1 MIKTITKTFH
11 KTIDKII
18 AKDANEEKLYLF
30 ITMTTGILA
39 AVVTTL
45 IHHVVFYLRE
55 LLGTDQTFTQKSFLL
70 GGIAIFISGWLTTR
84 KFPFTVGSGVP
95 QVKIALAVYNGR
107 IKLGSTIAK
116 FFTTVLSL
124 GSGVSLGRE
133 GPSVAVSAG
142 IGSYLG
148 EIFHLSKKRV
158 KALVAVGSAG
168 AIAAGFHIP
177 ITAVV
182 FTLEEVVGN
191 LNAKVL
197 GSIVISSVIASIT
210 AQFLTGGD
218 ALFSQLYYKLNDK
231 RELIFYSF
239 IGISSGLLGPLWMNS
254 VLALRKFNRTKMQ
267 NHRLS
272 FIMIAFCI
280 VGLLSQI
287 HPGVLGSGAGTIE
300 ITLLS
305 LILDPKLLITLF
317 VLKFFSTSLC
327 YSTGMSGGLFMPTLL
342 MGATLGSIIGSLAG
356 ILFPEITSNTGA
368 YALVGMGAFF
378 VTVIRTP
385 FTSIMLVFE
394 LTRDYHI
401 MLPLMIATAI
411 AYRIS
416 SHYGNQ
422 SIYERISEQDG
433 IHLPT
438 EEDNEALET
447 LPVSDAMVTDVKT
460 LSANITINECVEEVR
475 GSNIT
480 GYPVLKSG
488 RLIGVVSK
496 AEILTNFTKNN
507 GDKKIESICEMKVI
521 KIYPDQSLHV
531 AFHRLKRFQISRL
544 PVVSRLDDKKL
555 VGIIT
560 AKEIVESFGFQ
571 IRQDNKSSEIIEKKD
586 EDVISNS

>member
-1 MIKTITKTFH
+1 M
-11 KTIDKII
+11 DKLI
-18 AKDANEEKLYLF
+18 ANESNEEKLYLA
-30 ITMTTGILA
+30 ITIATGVMA
-39 AVVTTL
+39 AVLAVAL
-45 IHHVVFYLRE
+45 HHGIFYLRDLFE
-55 LLGTDQTFTQKSFLL
+55 TDKAFGPKAFIL

-95 QVKIALAVYNGR
+95 HVKLALAVYNGK
-107 IKLGSTIAK
+107 IKMGSTVAK
-116 FFTTVLSL
+116 FITTTLAL

-133 GPSVAVSAG
+133 GPSVTIAAG
-142 IGSYLG
+142 FGSWLG
-148 EIFHLSKKRV
+148 DTFHLSKRRI

-168 AIAAGFHIP
+168 AISAGFHTP
-177 ITAVV
+177 ISAVV

-218 ALFSQLYYKLNDK
+218 ALFSQLYYKLNDH
-231 RELIFYSF
+231 RELFFYLV
-239 IGISSGLLGPLWMNS
+239 IGIVSGLLGPLWMKS
-254 VLALRKFNRTKMQ
+254 VLALRKFNRTKMK
-267 NHRLS
+267 NHRLT
-272 FIMIAFCI
+272 FIMIAFCS
-280 VGLLSQI
+280 VGLLSHI
-287 HPGVLGSGAGTIE
+287 HPGVLGSGQGTIE
-300 ITLLS
+300 NTLLS
-305 LILDPKLLITLF
+305 LILDPKVLITLF
-317 VLKFFSTSLC
+317 ILKFISTSLC

-342 MGATLGSIIGSLAG
+342 MGATLGSIIGSIAG

-385 FTSIMLVFE
+385 FTSVMIVFE

-401 MLPLMIATAI
+401 MLPLMIANAI
-411 AYRIS
+411 AYSIS
-416 SHYGNQ
+416 TRFGSQ

-447 LPVSDAMVTDVKT
+447 LPVEESMIRDVI
-460 LSANITINECVEEVR
+460 SFHANLTIAECYEKVKA
-475 GSNIT
+475 STIT
-480 GYPVLKSG
+480 GYPILNNG
-488 RLIGVVSK
+488 RLIGMISK
-496 AEILTNFTKNN
+496 AEILSNHSKKNF
-507 GDKKIESICEMKVI
+507 DKKLSAICERKVI

-560 AKEIVESFGFQ
+560 AKEIVESFGYQ
-571 IRQDNKSSEIIEKKD
+571 IRQEENKVLPSS
-586 EDVISNS
+586 